1 MLARDKRLDGRPRI
15 KRWKRNSQSSIQ
27 VLRLQVETALRSA
40 DDSALRASYRI
51 GLHGKLGVW
60 QGPRDSLQQVAWFE
74 M

>member
-1 MLARDKRLDGRPRI
+1 
-15 KRWKRNSQSSIQ
+15 